1 VSSDLVGPVTSA
13 DLLGAPDSLGATDA
27 SARATATTSAHAVRM
42 GRRTRVMVGLSSVLG
57 IMAFGWPLLASAGSV
72 VVAHSGDAPWLF
84 ALVLP
89 LVIAVVLADVAD
101 GGLDAKG
108 VALLGVLSATA
119 AAMRPFG
126 AGHAGFEPMWVVV
139 VLGGR
144 ALGPGF
150 GFCLGAIGMF
160 SSALVTGGVGPWL
173 PFQMIGAAW
182 VGLGAGLLPRASGRR
197 EIGLLA
203 AYSAVACVAY
213 GFLLNLWF
221 WPFLT
226 SDSGFPPG
234 LSYVPGAPLVDN
246 LRHWLLFDLTTSL
259 GFDLPRAVLTVTLV
273 VVGGRVVLVALR
285 RASRRAAFDVPV
297 TFEPGDAA
305 AAGAA
310 P

>member
-1 VSSDLVGPVTSA
+1 MTAILDTSEGTTP
-13 DLLGAPDSLGATDA
+13 LTPEPDAATPRP
-27 SARATATTSAHAVRM
+27 SAVRL
-42 GRRTRVMVGLSSVLG
+42 GRRTAIAIGLASLVGL
-57 IMAFGWPLLASAGSV
+57 MAFGWPLLATSGSL
-72 VVAHSGDAPWLF
+72 VVAHSTDAPWLF
-84 ALVLP
+84 AAVLP
-89 LVIAVVLADVAD
+89 LVIAVVLADIAD

-108 VALLGVLSATA
+108 VALLGVLSAAA

-126 AGHAGFEPMWVVV
+126 SGHAGFEPMWIVV

-182 VGLGAGLLPRASGRR
+182 IGLGAGLLPRASGRR
-197 EIGLLA
+197 EIGMLA
-203 AYSAVACVAY
+203 AYSAVACIAY

-226 SDSGFPPG
+226 SDAGFAPG
-234 LSYVPGAPLVDN
+234 LTYVPGAPVLDN
-246 LRHWLLFDLTTSL
+246 VQHWLLFDLATSL
-259 GFDLPRAVLTVTLV
+259 GFDIPRAVLTVTLV
-273 VVGGRVVLVALR
+273 LVAGRAVLVSLR

-297 TFEPGDAA
+297 VFSDKTP
-305 AAGAA
+305 
-310 P
+310 

>member
-1 VSSDLVGPVTSA
+1 VTAVADTRPGTAAPEPVR
-13 DLLGAPDSLGATDA
+13 
-27 SARATATTSAHAVRM
+27 RATRPRTVRL
-42 GRRTRVMVGLSSVLG
+42 GRRTGTLIAVASAIAV
-57 IMAFGWPLLASAGSV
+57 MAFLWPLLAASGSV
-72 VVAHSGDAPWLF
+72 VVAHSTDAPWLF
-84 ALVLP
+84 AVVLP

-108 VALLGVLSATA
+108 VALLGVMAAAA

-126 AGHAGFEPMWVVV
+126 SGHAGFEPMWIVVI
-139 VLGGR
+139 LGGR

-150 GFCLGAIGMF
+150 GFCLGSIGMF

-182 VGLGAGLLPRASGRR
+182 IGLGAGLLPRASGRR

-203 AYSAVACVAY
+203 AYSAVVCVAY

-226 SDSGFPPG
+226 ADDGFPPE
-234 LSYVPGAPLVDN
+234 LSYVPGAPLSTN
-246 LRHWLLFDLTTSL
+246 LAHWLRFDLTTSL
-259 GFDLPRAVLTVTLV
+259 GFDLPRAALTVVLV
-273 VVGGRVVLVALR
+273 LVAGRAVLVALR
-285 RASRRAAFDVPV
+285 RASRRAAFDAPV
-297 TFEPGDAA
+297 VFAADALSPT
-305 AAGAA
+305 GSDGS

>member
-1 VSSDLVGPVTSA
+1 MTAILENPAGTSPST
-13 DLLGAPDSLGATDA
+13 APGSRP
-27 SARATATTSAHAVRM
+27 SAVRL
-42 GRRTRVMVGLSSVLG
+42 GRRTALAIGLASLVGV
-57 IMAFGWPLLASAGSV
+57 MAFGWPLLAGSQSI
-72 VVAHSGDAPWLF
+72 VVAHASDAPWLF
-84 ALVLP
+84 AAVLP

-108 VALLGVLSATA
+108 VALLGVLSAAA

-126 AGHAGFEPMWVVV
+126 SGHAGFEPMWIVV

-182 VGLGAGLLPRASGRR
+182 IGLGAGLLPRASGRR
-197 EIGLLA
+197 EIGMLA

-234 LSYVPGAPLVDN
+234 LSYVPGAPVLVN
-246 LRHWLLFDLTTSL
+246 LQHWLLFDIATSL
-259 GFDLPRAVLTVTLV
+259 GFDLPRAALTVTLV
-273 VVGGRVVLVALR
+273 VVAGRAVLVALR

-297 TFEPGDAA
+297 TF
-305 AAGAA
+305 AA
-310 P
+310 PVAGTDETH

>member
-1 VSSDLVGPVTSA
+1 MTL
-13 DLLGAPDSLGATDA
+13 APDAP
-27 SARATATTSAHAVRM
+27 TATRAVPRPRPAAVRL
-42 GRRTRVMVGLSSVLG
+42 GRRTAAAIVLASLVGV
-57 IMAFGWPLLASAGSV
+57 MAFGWPLLAGSQSL
-72 VVAHSGDAPWLF
+72 VVAHSADAPWLF
-84 ALVLP
+84 AAVLP

-108 VALLGVLSATA
+108 VALLGVLSAAA

-126 AGHAGFEPMWVVV
+126 SGHAGFEPMWIVV

-182 VGLGAGLLPRASGRR
+182 IGLGAGLLPRASGRR
-197 EIGLLA
+197 EIGMLA
-203 AYSAVACVAY
+203 TYSAVACIAY

-226 SDSGFPPG
+226 TESGFPPG
-234 LSYVPGAPLVDN
+234 MSYLPGAPLLEN

-259 GFDLPRAVLTVTLV
+259 GFDIPRAVLTVVLV
-273 VVGGRVVLVALR
+273 LVAGRAVLVALR

-297 TFEPGDAA
+297 VFSRGERG
-305 AAGAA
+305 
-310 P
+310 

>member
-1 VSSDLVGPVTSA
+1 MTLTPD
-13 DLLGAPDSLGATDA
+13 AP
-27 SARATATTSAHAVRM
+27 TATRAVPRPRPAAVRL
-42 GRRTRVMVGLSSVLG
+42 GRRTAIAIGLASLVGV
-57 IMAFGWPLLASAGSV
+57 MAFGWPLLAGSQSL
-72 VVAHSGDAPWLF
+72 VVAHSTDAPWLF
-84 ALVLP
+84 AAVLP

-108 VALLGVLSATA
+108 VALLGVLSAAA

-126 AGHAGFEPMWVVV
+126 SGHAGFEPMWIVV

-182 VGLGAGLLPRASGRR
+182 IGLGAGLLPRASGRR
-197 EIGLLA
+197 EIGMLA
-203 AYSAVACVAY
+203 TYSAVACIAY

-226 SDSGFPPG
+226 TESGFPPG
-234 LSYVPGAPLVDN
+234 MSYLPGAPLLEN
-246 LRHWLLFDLTTSL
+246 LRHWLLFDVTTSL
-259 GFDLPRAVLTVTLV
+259 GFDIPRAVLTVVLV
-273 VVGGRVVLVALR
+273 LVAGRAVLVALR

-297 TFEPGDAA
+297 VFSPGEPG
-305 AAGAA
+305 
-310 P
+310 